1 MGRFFSLVQIKNNG
15 SREQFLKAFCDVM
28 KKRSFVP
35 CSEEESSVS
44 YILAFSESG
53 KWVTLTCEAYRDDTN
68 RVKTDAKQTATEM
81 KTSSFSMDVVDS
93 DFAVLELYKD
103 SSAADTVIVGDGS
116 GYGFDEGTS
125 KKGKRDCWEQLL
137 ASGKTWEQLS
147 EKWNKDGVFVED
159 TLYEAASVLGI
170 EPKYMVSDYEDFE
183 SEADLQGRNQ
193 ILYGHNMK
201 NGSMFKDIN
210 RYKDPEYFKEHQYF
224 SIYTPE
230 REIRLKAVSCYY
242 GEAKPI
248 VRMTGFKTQETFDEF
263 VRTMV
268 EPCSYKEEVEY
279 PARSIF
285 TLVTCSYEINDART
299 FLFAVE
305 VDEEGNQI
313 PMDEEYKEKM
323 ETVLEKKL
331 KASENISDEN
341 GK

>member
-1 MGRFFSLVQIKNNG
+1 
-15 SREQFLKAFCDVM
+15 
-28 KKRSFVP
+28 
-35 CSEEESSVS
+35 
-44 YILAFSESG
+44 
-53 KWVTLTCEAYRDDTN
+53 
-68 RVKTDAKQTATEM
+68 
-81 KTSSFSMDVVDS
+81 
-93 DFAVLELYKD
+93 
-103 SSAADTVIVGDGS
+103 
-116 GYGFDEGTS
+116 
-125 KKGKRDCWEQLL
+125 
-137 ASGKTWEQLS
+137 
-147 EKWNKDGVFVED
+147 
-159 TLYEAASVLGI
+159 
-170 EPKYMVSDYEDFE
+170 
-183 SEADLQGRNQ
+183 
-193 ILYGHNMK
+193 MK

-230 REIRLKAVSCYY
+230 REICLKAVSCYY

-323 ETVLEKKL
+323 EAVLEKKL
-331 KASENISDEN
+331 KAAENISDEN

>member
-1 MGRFFSLVQIKNNG
+1 MAKIRRSDLAPQEPPAAPHAALYDQDNDTDFAPTAPAAP
-15 SREQFLKAFCDVM
+15 E
-28 KKRSFVP
+28 KKRGSLAYTLAMLFFGVVFLVSAGLLVKRFADDRRTENEFAELQSMIDTAAAP
-35 CSEEESSVS
+35 QPSGESVNPNG
-44 YILAFSESG
+44 AKFSA
-53 KWVTLTCEAYRDDTN
+53 LRDKN
-68 RVKTDAKQTATEM
+68 
-81 KTSSFSMDVVDS
+81 S
-93 DFAVLELYKD
+93 DFIGWLSIDGTELDFPVMY
-103 SSAADTVIVGDGS
+103 APN
-116 GYGFDEGTS
+116 
-125 KKGKRDCWEQLL
+125 
-137 ASGKTWEQLS
+137 
-147 EKWNKDGVFVED
+147 NKDFYLRHDFDKSYSVYGVPYLDENT
-159 TLYEAASVLGI
+159 TLGANAE
-170 EPKYMVSDYEDFE
+170 SDN
-183 SEADLQGRNQ
+183 LV
-193 ILYGHNMK
+193 IYGHNMK

-305 VDEEGNQI
+305 VDEEGDQI

>member
-1 MGRFFSLVQIKNNG
+1 
-15 SREQFLKAFCDVM
+15 
-28 KKRSFVP
+28 
-35 CSEEESSVS
+35 
-44 YILAFSESG
+44 
-53 KWVTLTCEAYRDDTN
+53 
-68 RVKTDAKQTATEM
+68 
-81 KTSSFSMDVVDS
+81 
-93 DFAVLELYKD
+93 
-103 SSAADTVIVGDGS
+103 
-116 GYGFDEGTS
+116 
-125 KKGKRDCWEQLL
+125 
-137 ASGKTWEQLS
+137 
-147 EKWNKDGVFVED
+147 
-159 TLYEAASVLGI
+159 
-170 EPKYMVSDYEDFE
+170 
-183 SEADLQGRNQ
+183 
-193 ILYGHNMK
+193 
-201 NGSMFKDIN
+201 MFKDIN

-263 VRTMV
+263 VRAMV

-323 ETVLEKKL
+323 AAVLEKKL
-331 KASENISDEN
+331 KAAENISGEN